1 MRTILPALLAALV
14 LLAPFRTLAQDEA
27 SAAPAPSAPAA
38 AADAATALLD
48 ELSIDHNPADDA
60 RAAFQAILTAALPS
74 VRFVSA
80 EESSPDAEEPPSP
93 PVTAEDLPAN
103 IGYIRVLSLATPEN
117 PDDAP
122 DTLILATLADWT
134 QRDFVGA
141 VIDLRNL
148 AGDASALRA
157 VKTLAASLPL
167 RTPDAAPY
175 ELSPLRQDLRGF
187 QPATLDCSEEIDSSR
202 ALSDLIPLVI
212 LADSTTSGA
221 AERLAALF
229 QHSIRSALVLGTPTA
244 GDPLLSAAFPCPPE
258 IMPDTQVILPA
269 ATLSFPDGFVLRP
282 DAPLDPDVLITQAAL
297 SEPLYEPDENSITF
311 RSRKKGTL
319 EEEAIDR
326 ALRDRVRDDP
336 YLRRATDILLG
347 LRALVR

>member
-1 MRTILPALLAALV
+1 MRTTLPSLLAALV
-14 LLAPFRTLAQDEA
+14 LLVPLRTLAQDEA
-27 SAAPAPSAPAA
+27 PSAPAPSAPAA

-48 ELSIDHNPADDA
+48 ELSIGHNPADDA
-60 RAAFQAILTAALPS
+60 
-74 VRFVSA
+74 
-80 EESSPDAEEPPSP
+80 
-93 PVTAEDLPAN
+93 
-103 IGYIRVLSLATPEN
+103 
-117 PDDAP
+117 
-122 DTLILATLADWT
+122 
-134 QRDFVGA
+134 
-141 VIDLRNL
+141 
-148 AGDASALRA
+148 SALRS

-167 RTPDAAPY
+167 RSPDTAPY
-175 ELSPLRQDLRGF
+175 ELTPLRQTFRGF
-187 QPATLDCSEEIDSSR
+187 QPATLDCSEEIDASR
-202 ALSDLIPLVI
+202 ALSDLLPLVI

-244 GDPLLSAAFPCPPE
+244 GDPLLSDAFPCPPE

-269 ATLSFPDGFVLRP
+269 ATLTFPDGFVLRP

>member
-1 MRTILPALLAALV
+1 MRITLPALLTALA
-14 LLAPFRTLAQDEA
+14 LLLPICTLAQDEA
-27 SAAPAPSAPAA
+27 PAAPSAPAPSAPAL
-38 AADAATALLD
+38 AADAAAALLD
-48 ELSIDHNPADDA
+48 DLAIDHSHSDDA

-74 VRFVSA
+74 ARFIPVADTPSA
-80 EESSPDAEEPPSP
+80 TEEPPSP
-93 PVTAEDLPAN
+93 PVTAEDLPAS
-103 IGYIRVLSLATPEN
+103 IGYLRVLSLATPAT
-117 PDDAP
+117 PADDPA
-122 DTLILATLADWT
+122 TLILSALAEWA
-134 QRDFVGA
+134 QRDFAGA

-157 VKTLAASLPL
+157 VKALAASLPL
-167 RTPDAAPY
+167 RTPDAPPY
-175 ELSPLRQDLRGF
+175 ALPPLRQNL
-187 QPATLDCSEEIDSSR
+187 PATLDYADEIPP
-202 ALSDLIPLVI
+202 AAPLSDTLPLVI

-229 QHSIRSALVLGTPTA
+229 QHSVRSALLLGAPTA

-258 IMPDTQVILPA
+258 ILPDTQVILPA
-269 ATLSFPDGFVLRP
+269 ATLDFPDGFTLRP
-282 DAPLDPDVLITQAAL
+282 DTPLDPDVLITPAAL

-336 YLRRATDILLG
+336 YLRRATDLLLG
-347 LRALVR
+347 LRALAS